1 MYATAIAVL
10 VEKYLLA
17 DLLDVADFETLASAL
32 ILRFD
37 ASTRT
42 CRSLDRII
50 EQFSHKKRYFSQLPF
65 FFDDFLQCA
74 TCCGSVY
81 VQ

>member
-1 MYATAIAVL
+1 MDVSDDEAEQSAVCATAIAVL

-50 EQFSHKKRYFSQLPF
+50 AQFSHKRRYFSQLPYYF
-65 FFDDFLQCA
+65 
-74 TCCGSVY
+74 
-81 VQ
+81 